1 MLRIPKVLKIFLSYW
16 WQIIFLLIGL
26 CLQVFSNLSLPD
38 MMSDIIN
45 NGIGRGDIGY
55 IWGAGLKMLG
65 FVAIGIVG
73 MVVSSFFAARIAA
86 GFAAKLRRA
95 VFEQILK
102 FSIKEIDEYS
112 TASLI
117 TRTTND
123 VMTLQQTMVMALR
136 MAFQAPL
143 MAAGAVIM
151 ALATAPNM
159 AWIIGM
165 MALVLVVVI
174 ITIVMIGLPKFRL
187 TQQLTDKLNQVARE
201 NLTGLRVVRAFNNEK
216 YEEQKFQ
223 RTNDA
228 VARVTL
234 FTSRLMATMMPIVQ
248 FAISGSSLLIVW
260 VGASLVDQSVTG
272 IGEIVAFMQ
281 YATQVMMSFMF
292 LAMAFVVIPRA
303 LVSGRRVNEVL
314 ETKSSIR
321 FKRSTDNKVDDRGVE
336 FHNVSFSYK
345 QAEKP
350 VLKGVSFRAAKGET
364 TAIIGST
371 GSGKSTIVNLIARF
385 YDVTGG
391 KVTLDGVDVRNFTKD
406 DLMTKLGVVPQKAV
420 LFSGTIESNI
430 KYGATNISDQQMKKA
445 AKAACAAEFIEKL
458 EKKYKSPVS
467 QGGTN
472 FSGGQKQRLSIA
484 RAIAKSPE
492 VYIFDDSF
500 SALDYK
506 TDRQVRANLKPL
518 AEHAAVIIVAQ
529 RVGTIKNADQII
541 VLDKGKIVGKGKHDE
556 LLENCEVYK
565 EIALSQLS
573 KEEL

>member
-1 MLRIPKVLKIFLSYW
+1 MFKVPKVLKIFFTYW
-16 WQIIFLLIGL
+16 WQILLLLLGL
-26 CLQVFSNLSLPD
+26 CLQVFSSLSLPD

-45 NGIGRGDIGY
+45 NGIGKGDIPY

-65 FVAIGIVG
+65 FVGIGIIG
-73 MVVSSFFAARIAA
+73 MIVSSFFAARIAA
-86 GFAAKLRRA
+86 GFAEKLRKA
-95 VFEQILK
+95 VFQQILT
-102 FSIKEIDEYS
+102 FSIREIDKYS

-123 VMTLQQTMVMALR
+123 ITILQQTMVMALR

-143 MAAGAVIM
+143 MAVGAVIM
-151 ALATAPNM
+151 ALSTAPSM
-159 AWIIGM
+159 AWIIGL
-165 MALVLVVVI
+165 MALVLMSVIVVVI
-174 ITIVMIGLPKFRL
+174 VVGLPKFRL

-216 YEEQKFQ
+216 YEEKKFQ

-228 VARVTL
+228 VAKVTL

-248 FAISGSSLLIVW
+248 FAISGSSLLTVW
-260 VGASLVDQSVTG
+260 IGAGLVEQSVTG

-281 YATQVMMSFMF
+281 YATQVMVSFMF
-292 LAMAFVVIPRA
+292 LAMAFIVIPRA
-303 LVSGRRVNEVL
+303 LVSGKRINEIL
-314 ETKSSIR
+314 ETKSSVK
-321 FKRSTDNKVDDRGVE
+321 FKKMSKSILNDDGVE
-336 FHNVSFSYK
+336 FKNVTFAYK
-345 QAEKP
+345 QAEQP
-350 VLKGVSFRAAKGET
+350 VLKNVSFKAKKGET

-371 GSGKSTIVNLIARF
+371 GSGKSTIVSLISRF

-391 KVTLDGVDVRNFTKD
+391 EITLDGINVKDFTKD
-406 DLMTKLGVVPQKAV
+406 DLVERLGVVPQKAV

-430 KYGATNISDQQMKKA
+430 KYGAPDISDQKMKEA
-445 AKAACAAEFIEKL
+445 AKVACAADFVEKL
-458 EKKYKSPVS
+458 DKKYKSPVA
-467 QGGTN
+467 QGGSN

-492 VYIFDDSF
+492 VYVFDDSF

-506 TDRQVRANLKPL
+506 TDSRVRANLKPIT
-518 AEHAAVIIVAQ
+518 EHAAVIIVAQ

-556 LLENCEVYK
+556 LLKNCKVYK

>member
-1 MLRIPKVLKIFLSYW
+1 MFKVPKVLKIFFTYW
-16 WQIIFLLIGL
+16 WQILLLLLGL
-26 CLQVFSNLSLPD
+26 CLQVFSSLSLPD

-45 NGIGRGDIGY
+45 NGIGKGDIPY
-55 IWGAGLKMLG
+55 IWGAGLEMLG
-65 FVAIGIVG
+65 FVGIGIIG
-73 MVVSSFFAARIAA
+73 MIVSSFFAARIAA
-86 GFAAKLRRA
+86 GFAEKLRKA
-95 VFEQILK
+95 VFQQILT
-102 FSIKEIDEYS
+102 FSIREIDKYS

-123 VMTLQQTMVMALR
+123 ITILQQTMVMALR

-143 MAAGAVIM
+143 MAVGAVIM
-151 ALATAPNM
+151 ALSTAPSM
-159 AWIIGM
+159 AWIIGL
-165 MALVLVVVI
+165 MALVLMSVIVVVI
-174 ITIVMIGLPKFRL
+174 VVGLPKFRL

-216 YEEQKFQ
+216 YEEKKFQ

-228 VARVTL
+228 VTKVTL

-248 FAISGSSLLIVW
+248 FAISGSSLLTVW
-260 VGASLVDQSVTG
+260 IGAGLVEQSVTG

-281 YATQVMMSFMF
+281 YATQVMVSFMF
-292 LAMAFVVIPRA
+292 LAMAFIVIPRA
-303 LVSGRRVNEVL
+303 LVSGKRINEIL
-314 ETKSSIR
+314 ETKSSVK
-321 FKRSTDNKVDDRGVE
+321 FKKMSKSILNDDGVE
-336 FHNVSFSYK
+336 FKNVTFAYK
-345 QAEKP
+345 QAEQP
-350 VLKGVSFRAAKGET
+350 VLKNVSFKAKKGET

-371 GSGKSTIVNLIARF
+371 GSGKSTIVNLISRF

-391 KVTLDGVDVRNFTKD
+391 EITLDGINVKDFTKD
-406 DLMTKLGVVPQKAV
+406 DLVERLGVVPQKAV

-430 KYGATNISDQQMKKA
+430 KYGAPDISDQKMKEA
-445 AKAACAAEFIEKL
+445 AKVACAADFVEKL
-458 EKKYKSPVS
+458 DKKYKSPVA
-467 QGGTN
+467 QGGSN

-492 VYIFDDSF
+492 VYVFDDSF

-506 TDRQVRANLKPL
+506 TDSRVRANLKPIT
-518 AEHAAVIIVAQ
+518 EHAAVIIVAQ

-556 LLENCEVYK
+556 LLKNCKVYK